1 MVSTEEGCEGAGLA
15 VREGAAPAVREGK
28 GRAGDMSL
36 WDEPAPAMEEGL
48 MSYEDESD
56 PVEESGAADAKGTGE
71 GEGGG
76 NEVKQNALSCDP
88 KNPLVPQN
96 EDASR
101 ASAGG
106 LVVVAFAG
114 FGAIV
119 SALVFSRMMTSIGES
134 EFTGVLPRSIQDK
147 ALLPA
152 SMLLFV
158 LAVVC
163 VFGLGKSSHAMPVF
177 NDLVFERMRS
187 SWLGVVSLTGLYLY
201 LLFFVSGLAAPV
213 KLGSGSLCRE
223 TFFAE
228 PDIQAVGQQGAAI
241 TFRSSS
247 PTLMTML
254 LLLFFAR
261 FIFVSVCN
269 SAWHGW
275 QRFTKI
281 MYVLALLTC
290 GLSAYRLFDDLKYC
304 TLASSMPPQC
314 AVIVDSQSFA
324 WYQLA
329 DAGQT
334 TICPAVNT
342 ADSTSPG
349 NAMDARERRE
359 QAAVQSKLLSVLPG
373 AGQTVSG

>member
-1 MVSTEEGCEGAGLA
+1 M
-15 VREGAAPAVREGK
+15 
-28 GRAGDMSL
+28 
-36 WDEPAPAMEEGL
+36 
-48 MSYEDESD
+48 
-56 PVEESGAADAKGTGE
+56 
-71 GEGGG
+71 
-76 NEVKQNALSCDP
+76 KQNVLSCDP
-88 KNPLVPQN
+88 KNPLLPRN
-96 EDASR
+96 EGASR

-106 LVVVAFAG
+106 LVLVAFAG

-119 SALVFSRMMTSIGES
+119 SALVFSRMVTSIGQN
-134 EFTGVLPRSIQDK
+134 EFAGILPRAIQDK
-147 ALLPA
+147 ALLAA
-152 SMLLFV
+152 STLLFV
-158 LAVVC
+158 LAVLC
-163 VFGLGKSSHAMPVF
+163 VFGLGKSGHAMPVF

-187 SWLGVVSLTGLYLY
+187 SWLGVVSLTALYLY

-228 PDIQAVGQQGAAI
+228 PDMQAVGEQGAAI

-281 MYVLALLTC
+281 MYALALLTC

-304 TLASSMPPQC
+304 TLASTMPPQC
-314 AVIVDSQSFA
+314 AVIVDSQSFV

-329 DAGQT
+329 DAGET
-334 TICPAVNT
+334 TVCPAT
-342 ADSTSPG
+342 GDLSGG
-349 NAMDARERRE
+349 NAIDARERKE
-359 QAAVQSKLLSVLPG
+359 QAALQSKLLGVLPG
-373 AGQTVSG
+373 AGPDGL